1 MSDLT
6 GKVAVITGGN
16 SGIGLATAQELK
28 NRGATVAITGRSA
41 ESLRAAASQLGG
53 NTLSFQGDV
62 TDHDHLEK
70 VFTEVAAKLG
80 KIDIL
85 FVNAGVAKFAP
96 LEGVTADF
104 FDEIMNIN
112 FRGAFF
118 SVQQALP
125 CLNDGASIV
134 LNTSINAH
142 IGMPNSSV
150 YAASKAALISLVR
163 TLSAELVGRGIRV
176 NAVSPGPVATPIYER
191 LGMPAA
197 DLQTFAAGVAG
208 QIPLGRFGRPEEI
221 AKTVAFLASPDSS
234 FIVGSEIIADGGM
247 SQL

>member
-1 MSDLT
+1 MNDLA

-28 NRGATVAITGRSA
+28 NRAASVAITGRSA
-41 ESLRAAASQLGG
+41 ESLQAAVNQLGG
-53 NTLSFQGDV
+53 DTLSFQGDV
-62 TDHDHLEK
+62 TDLDHLEK

-85 FVNAGVAKFAP
+85 FVNAGIAKFAP
-96 LEGVTADF
+96 LEGVTTDF
-104 FDEIMNIN
+104 FDEIMNVN
-112 FRGAFF
+112 FKGAFF
-118 SVQQALP
+118 SVQRALP
-125 CLNDGASIV
+125 CLNDGASVV
-134 LNTSINAH
+134 LNTSVNAH

-176 NAVSPGPVATPIYER
+176 NAVSPGPVTTPLYGR
-191 LGMPAA
+191 LGMPEA
-197 DLQTFAAGVAG
+197 DLQAFAAGVAG
-208 QIPLGRFGRPEEI
+208 QIPLGRFGTPEEI
-221 AKTVAFLASPDSS
+221 AKAVAFLASPDSS

>member
-6 GKVAVITGGN
+6 DKVAVITGGN

-28 NRGATVAITGRSA
+28 ARGAKVAITGRSA
-41 ESLRAAASQLGG
+41 ESLQEATSQLGG
-53 NTLSFQGDV
+53 ETLSFQGDV
-62 TDHDHLEK
+62 TDLSHLET
-70 VFTEVAAKLG
+70 VFSETANKLG
-80 KIDIL
+80 KVDIL
-85 FVNAGVAKFAP
+85 FINAGIAKFAP
-96 LEGVTADF
+96 LEGVTPDF
-104 FDEIMNIN
+104 FDQMMDIN
-112 FRGAFF
+112 FKGAYFT
-118 SVQQALP
+118 VQKALP
-125 CLNDGASIV
+125 HLNEGASVV

-163 TLSAELVGRGIRV
+163 TLSAELISKGIRV
-176 NAVSPGPVATPIYER
+176 NAVSPGPISTPLFGR
-191 LGMPAA
+191 MGMSEEQMEGMAA
-197 DLQTFAAGVAG
+197 SIQQQV
-208 QIPLGRFGRPEEI
+208 PLGRFGNPDEI

>member
-1 MSDLT
+1 MHDLT
-6 GKVAVITGGN
+6 GKVAVVTGGN

-28 NRGATVAITGRSA
+28 NSGAKVAITGRSA
-41 ESLRAAASQLGG
+41 DSLQEAINSLGEDA
-53 NTLSFQGDV
+53 LSFQGDV
-62 TDHDHLEK
+62 TDTDHLDT
-70 VFTEVAAKLG
+70 VFSEVAAKFG

-85 FVNAGVAKFAP
+85 FVNAGIAKFAP
-96 LEGVTADF
+96 LEGVTPEF
-104 FDEIMNIN
+104 LDETMNIN
-112 FRGAFF
+112 FKGAFF
-118 SVQQALP
+118 SIQRALP
-125 CLNDGASIV
+125 HLNDGASIV

-176 NAVSPGPVATPIYER
+176 NAVSPGPIETPIFGR
-191 LGMPAA
+191 MGMP
-197 DLQTFAAGVAG
+197 DEQLQEMAQGIQQ
-208 QIPLGRFGRPEEI
+208 QIPLGRFGKPKEI